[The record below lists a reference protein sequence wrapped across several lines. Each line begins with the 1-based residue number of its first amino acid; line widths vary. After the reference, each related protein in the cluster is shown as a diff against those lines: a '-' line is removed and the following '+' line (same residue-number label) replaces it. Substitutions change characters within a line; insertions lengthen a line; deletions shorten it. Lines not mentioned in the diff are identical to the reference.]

1 MEVTFKISMDPLYAA
16 LSFYRRLKYEEC
28 AALCTE
34 ILEKNPYDQVCILAL

>member
-1 MEVTFKISMDPLYAA
+1 MDPLYAA